1 MQATGLVPIV
11 LSPTL
16 LRYWYGRLNRELF
29 KNSLPRVLLQYGD
42 ATTFMGC
49 SVYGYFMPDEQHPRI
64 HVDTRVVTRGM
75 LISTL
80 AHEMVHYYQHTHG
93 LPLNHGRFFKQ
104 QAKRLLK
111 HGITL

>member
-1 MQATGLVPIV
+1 MPVA

-16 LRYWYGRLNRELF
+16 LRYWYGRVNRELF
-29 KNSLPRVLLQYGD
+29 AGKLPKVLLQYGD
-42 ATTFMGC
+42 GTERMGFT
-49 SVYGYFMPDEQHPRI
+49 VYGYFAPDEQHPVI
-64 HVDTRVVTRGM
+64 HIDSRVVTRGM

-80 AHEMVHYYQHTHG
+80 AHEMVHYYQHLHG
-93 LPLNHGRFFKQ
+93 LPLNHGRFFKS